1 MRRKRKLL
9 TTHHSQKKFINVPND
24 EVIATQQQT
33 VQKPNLKIQND
44 LYTTYQMM
52 HQKNDY

>member
-1 MRRKRKLL
+1 MFE
-9 TTHHSQKKFINVPND
+9 QD
-24 EVIATQQQT
+24 ENYERATPCCIQFLQYKSATQQQT